1 MPITVQRKSLQFI
14 PDSSRVVARFFDNG
28 DQRTIHL
35 VHRIMDLDDRMVTI
49 ELNNVLREFVYRHR
63 NISKILMRHYKNHEE
78 LIKSMDINLDELTE
92 ERKLLIE
99 IGRASCRER
108 V

>member
-49 ELNNVLREFVYRHR
+49 ELNNVLREFVRSEEHTSELQSRGHIVCRLLLEKKKKEKENYYVNNQR
-63 NISKILMRHYKNHEE
+63 NKKE
-78 LIKSMDINLDELTE
+78 SMKKEKYT
-92 ERKLLIE
+92 
-99 IGRASCRER
+99 
-108 V
+108 